1 MVTLEEM
8 EKALHKN
15 VIVKTVNN
23 KKIKGYCP
31 YVMPKE
37 PGEDEED
44 SIFIDAELKYCIGA
58 SRIKTIEILD

>member
-8 EKALHKN
+8 EKAELKN
-15 VIVKTVNN
+15 VIVKTTNN
-23 KKIKGYCP
+23 KIIKGYCP

-44 SIFIDAELKYCIGA
+44 SIFIDAELKYCLGA
-58 SRIKTIEILD
+58 SEIESIEILD